1 MHVLRQPMMSVAVAA
16 SVSVVALAG
25 SRTVSAQATGGPV
38 IVIETSK
45 GAIELETYP
54 ADAPK
59 TVEHFVALVKKGFYN
74 GQRVHRV
81 VSGFVIQFGD
91 PQTRDMTKR
100 ASWGRGSASG
110 SGHPIGVAEF
120 SKRRRHKKGAVA
132 MAHAGD
138 PKTADSQI
146 YITLA
151 PQPRL
156 DDKHV
161 VFGQVITGLPLTDQ
175 IAEGD
180 VIKKMYV
187 KGGGTK

>member
-1 MHVLRQPMMSVAVAA
+1 
-16 SVSVVALAG
+16 
-25 SRTVSAQATGGPV
+25 
-38 IVIETSK
+38 
-45 GAIELETYP
+45 
-54 ADAPK
+54 
-59 TVEHFVALVKKGFYN
+59 
-74 GQRVHRV
+74 
-81 VSGFVIQFGD
+81 
-91 PQTRDMTKR
+91 
-100 ASWGRGSASG
+100 
-110 SGHPIGVAEF
+110 
-120 SKRRRHKKGAVA
+120 